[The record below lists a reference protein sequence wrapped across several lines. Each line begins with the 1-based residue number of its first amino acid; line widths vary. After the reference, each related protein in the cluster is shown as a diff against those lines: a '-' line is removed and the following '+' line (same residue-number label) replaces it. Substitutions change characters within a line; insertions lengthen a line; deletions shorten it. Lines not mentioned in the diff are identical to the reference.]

1 MEIEIGKVYLVSAYN
16 KKSLWEIEG
25 FSKDDSKIST
35 ELLWRNGSFYVKVAN
50 EDEAEMLEDCLEN
63 EDSVWESDDFE
74 MVELDNTFDGQEE
87 DFVFLDET
95 YTEDEQQQFR
105 EDYDT
110 WVEQENEGF
119 AGRYDYLCGLDYD
132 SDGCVWHI
140 HNGISIEEV
149 ADDYDPW
156 KE

>member
-1 MEIEIGKVYLVSAYN
+1 MEIEVGKVYVVSAYN

-35 ELLWRNGSFYVKVAN
+35 ELLWRNGSFFVKVAN
-50 EDEAEMLEDCLEN
+50 EDEAEMLEECFEN

-74 MVELDNTFDGQEE
+74 MVELDSTFDGQTE

-95 YTEDEQQQFR
+95 YTEQEQQQFR

-110 WVEQENEGF
+110 WVEEENEGF
-119 AGRYDYLCGLDYD
+119 AGRYDYLCGLGYD
-132 SDGCVWHI
+132 SYMCVWNI
-140 HNGISIEEV
+140 HGGICVEEV